1 MSACSSDATCGRDQR
16 QTLSFLVQRVL
27 IVWLIVFLPGQC
39 ADKIRYLLDDY
50 DAMIPAEEDFRKE
63 EVDDGKDE
71 EEEG

>member
-1 MSACSSDATCGRDQR
+1 MLILIDMSACSSDATCGRDQR

-50 DAMIPAEEDFRKE
+50 DAMIPAVRPRLIDS
-63 EVDDGKDE
+63 
-71 EEEG
+71 